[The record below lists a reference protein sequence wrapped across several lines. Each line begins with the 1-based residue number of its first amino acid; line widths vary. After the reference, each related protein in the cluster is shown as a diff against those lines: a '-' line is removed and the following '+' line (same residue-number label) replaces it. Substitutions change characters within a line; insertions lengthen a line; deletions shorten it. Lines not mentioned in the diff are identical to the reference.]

1 MKLSKKVTEAYR
13 TGLGDH
19 LDEVYGLFT
28 NSFIVKVDELL
39 DKVLLARFY
48 QLGLMARD
56 LK

>member
-28 NSFIVKVDELL
+28 DSFIVKVDELL
-39 DKVLLARFY
+39 DKVLLARCY